1 MIKSYC
7 KINLSLRVLNKLSN
21 GFHNIQSNTF
31 LLNLHDTISIKKI
44 NGKKEKIIFKG
55 KFKKSINKSKNS
67 ILDTLI
73 LLKLKKIIP
82 HKNNYKV
89 IINKNIPVYSGLG
102 GGTSNAAF
110 IIKHFTKKNLNNS
123 VLKVFE
129 KKIGSD
135 LKLFSN
141 DQTFQKSLKKI
152 KKYKK
157 RFSFYFIL
165 VYPYLKCSTRE
176 VYSGVKK
183 FSPPAAKDPTS
194 IKSKNEFIKFIKK
207 EQNDLERISSLKF
220 NVLRKIINFIS
231 VQKGCLFSRMTGSGS
246 VCFGMF
252 ENQKLAISGLKIIKK
267 RFPRYWCV
275 ITKTI

>member
-44 NGKKEKIIFKG
+44 NGKKDNIIFKG

-67 ILDTLI
+67 ISDTLT

-165 VYPYLKCSTRE
+165 VYPYLKCSTKE
-176 VYSGVKK
+176 IYSRVKK
-183 FSPPAAKDPTS
+183 FSPPAVKDPTS
-194 IKSKNEFIKFIKK
+194 IKSKNKFIKLIKK
-207 EQNDLERISSLKF
+207 EQNDLERISSLKY
-220 NVLRKIINFIS
+220 NVLRKIINCIS

>member
-44 NGKKEKIIFKG
+44 NGKKDNIIFKG

-123 VLKVFE
+123 VLKVF
-129 KKIGSD
+129 
-135 LKLFSN
+135 
-141 DQTFQKSLKKI
+141 
-152 KKYKK
+152 
-157 RFSFYFIL
+157 
-165 VYPYLKCSTRE
+165 
-176 VYSGVKK
+176 
-183 FSPPAAKDPTS
+183 
-194 IKSKNEFIKFIKK
+194 
-207 EQNDLERISSLKF
+207 
-220 NVLRKIINFIS
+220 
-231 VQKGCLFSRMTGSGS
+231 
-246 VCFGMF
+246 
-252 ENQKLAISGLKIIKK
+252 
-267 RFPRYWCV
+267 
-275 ITKTI
+275 